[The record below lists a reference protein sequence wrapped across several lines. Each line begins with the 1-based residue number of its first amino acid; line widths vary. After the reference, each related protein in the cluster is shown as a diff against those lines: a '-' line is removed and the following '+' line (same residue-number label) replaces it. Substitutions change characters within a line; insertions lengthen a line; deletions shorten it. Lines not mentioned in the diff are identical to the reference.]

1 MKKAQRQK
9 YIWWAMAVSIVAAT
23 VITNLNRNS
32 KMPKTPNIT
41 FEILQDSL
49 TAKPPQG
56 WGKFTITSWMAL
68 KKQRQLLQA
77 MQHKDS
83 LEISDIHTLKEID
96 RQLNQMLYEH

>member
-1 MKKAQRQK
+1 
-9 YIWWAMAVSIVAAT
+9 MALSMLVATALT
-23 VITNLNRNS
+23 ILTRNS
-32 KMPKTPNIT
+32 EMPKTPNIT
-41 FEILQDSL
+41 FEMLQDSL
-49 TAKPPQG
+49 PTKPLQG

-83 LEISDIHTLKEID
+83 LEVSDIKTLKEID